1 MINSL
6 KKQIA
11 NFKQILKFKE
21 EELFQL
27 KSSSKVA
34 KFQLLETEYRQKMG
48 EYFQIKENHEKIK
61 DSILLY
67 I

>member
-11 NFKQILKFKE
+11 TFKQILNSKE
-21 EELFQL
+21 EELYHL

-34 KFQLLETEYRQKMG
+34 KFQILENEYNIKM
-48 EYFQIKENHEKIK
+48 EECFQLKENSDKMRE
-61 DSILLY
+61 SLNL
-67 I
+67 